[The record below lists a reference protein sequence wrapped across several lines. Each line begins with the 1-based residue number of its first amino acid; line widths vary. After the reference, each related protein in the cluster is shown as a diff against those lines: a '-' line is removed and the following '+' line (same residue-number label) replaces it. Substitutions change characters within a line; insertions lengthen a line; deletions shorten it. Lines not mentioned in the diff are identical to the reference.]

1 MRQKTRLVFAQN
13 VQVCRSKVLLGGL
26 SQHVVTIFRKIRLPR
41 KKMQVKENIKE
52 SDRCNCGRSP
62 TGECIGCYFLTGAE
76 FETRLAEY
84 LAEQKD
90 KNQAVGT

>member
-1 MRQKTRLVFAQN
+1 LKTLAAARPARRAC
-13 VQVCRSKVLLGGL
+13 VQLISTRCEHFSKNLT
-26 SQHVVTIFRKIRLPR
+26 QR

-76 FETRLAEY
+76 FDTRLAEY
-84 LAEQKD
+84 LAEQQH

>member
-1 MRQKTRLVFAQN
+1 
-13 VQVCRSKVLLGGL
+13 
-26 SQHVVTIFRKIRLPR
+26 
-41 KKMQVKENIKE
+41 MQVKENKKE

-76 FETRLAEY
+76 FETRLADY

>member
-76 FETRLAEY
+76 FETRLADY

>member
-1 MRQKTRLVFAQN
+1 
-13 VQVCRSKVLLGGL
+13 
-26 SQHVVTIFRKIRLPR
+26 
-41 KKMQVKENIKE
+41 MQVKENIKE

-84 LAEQKD
+84 LAEQQD
-90 KNQAVGT
+90 KNMQWEHDMQSIYKNLSLFFC

>member
-1 MRQKTRLVFAQN
+1 
-13 VQVCRSKVLLGGL
+13 
-26 SQHVVTIFRKIRLPR
+26 
-41 KKMQVKENIKE
+41 MQVKENVKE

-76 FETRLAEY
+76 FETRLADY

-90 KNQAVGT
+90 NNQAVGT

>member
-1 MRQKTRLVFAQN
+1 MRQKTRLAFAQN
-13 VQVCRSKVLLGGL
+13 VQVRRCKVLLGDL
-26 SQHVVTIFRKIRLPR
+26 SQHVVTIFRKTSTKEENAS
-41 KKMQVKENIKE
+41 KKNIKE

-76 FETRLAEY
+76 FETRLADY

-90 KNQAVGT
+90 NNQAVGT

>member
-1 MRQKTRLVFAQN
+1 MQIR
-13 VQVCRSKVLLGGL
+13 VQ
-26 SQHVVTIFRKIRLPR
+26 
-41 KKMQVKENIKE
+41 ENTEDIGK
-52 SDRCNCGRSP
+52 CGCGRSP

-84 LAEQKD
+84 LAEQQH